1 MPTGCLTLFL
11 SSFLC
16 KNLCDRP
23 FFYTFVRYKYIS
35 TRMIKSMTGFGK
47 GEAVYG
53 DKKFRVELR
62 SLNSKQLDLSIKI
75 PSRYRT
81 IEADVRAIITR
92 ELQRGKVDC
101 FVSFENSVAETTAH
115 INSGAFKAYAEEL
128 RKVCGENGI
137 ATNGDA
143 FLQTIMRMPDV
154 ITSEEQDVNNDEL
167 KAIVDATMQAV
178 EQLNAF
184 RVQEG
189 AILIADLFKRIDLIE
204 QYRHEVEP
212 FESARVEVIKNRIR
226 ENLEKHTV
234 EVDNNRL
241 EQEMIFYI
249 EKLDITEEKVRL
261 DNHCAYFREV
271 AKEEE
276 APGRKLGFIAQELGR
291 EINTMGSKSNEA
303 NMQRLVVKMKDE
315 LEKIKEQVLNIL

>member
-1 MPTGCLTLFL
+1 
-11 SSFLC
+11 
-16 KNLCDRP
+16 
-23 FFYTFVRYKYIS
+23 
-35 TRMIKSMTGFGK
+35 MIKSMTGFGK

-62 SLNSKQLDLSIKI
+62 SLNSKQLDLSIKL
-75 PSRYRT
+75 PGKYRAA
-81 IEADVRAIITR
+81 EAEVRNIITR

-101 FVSFENSVAETTAH
+101 FISVESAVAETSAH
-115 INSGAFKAYAEEL
+115 INTEAFKAYADEL
-128 RKVCGENGI
+128 RRVCTETSLKVDDS
-137 ATNGDA
+137 A
-143 FLQTIMRMPDV
+143 LVQSLLRLPDV
-154 ITSEEQDVNNDEL
+154 VTTEEREVSAEEISS
-167 KAIVDATMQAV
+167 IVEAAKSAAA
-178 EQLNAF
+178 ELNAF

-189 AILIADLFKRIDLIE
+189 RILIADLLKRIDLIE
-204 QYRHEVEP
+204 KYRHEVEP
-212 FESARVEVIKNRIR
+212 FESARVDTIKNRIR
-226 ENLEKHTV
+226 ENIEKLQL

-261 DNHCAYFREV
+261 DNHCRYFREV
-271 AKEEE
+271 AAEEE
-276 APGRKLGFIAQELGR
+276 AAGRKLGFIAQELGR

>member
-1 MPTGCLTLFL
+1 
-11 SSFLC
+11 
-16 KNLCDRP
+16 
-23 FFYTFVRYKYIS
+23 
-35 TRMIKSMTGFGK
+35 MIKSMTGFGK
-47 GEAVYG
+47 GEAVVG

-75 PSRYRT
+75 PSKYRAA
-81 IEADVRAIITR
+81 EAEVRSIVTR

-101 FVSFENSVAETTAH
+101 FVSFEAAVAETSSH
-115 INSGAFKAYAEEL
+115 INREAFKAYAEEL
-128 RKVCGENGI
+128 RQVAAEGGLTI
-137 ATNGDA
+137 SDDA
-143 FLQTIMRMPDV
+143 LLRSVLRMPDV
-154 ITSEEQDVNNDEL
+154 VTNEEREVSNDEL
-167 KAIVDATMQAV
+167 KAILEATTIAA
-178 EQLNAF
+178 EELNKF

-189 AILIADLFKRIDLIE
+189 AILIADLLKRIDLIE

-212 FESARVEVIKNRIR
+212 FEGARVEVIKTRIR
-226 ENLEKHTV
+226 ENIEKLQL

-261 DNHCAYFREV
+261 DNHCNYFREV
-271 AKEEE
+271 AAQEE

>member
-1 MPTGCLTLFL
+1 
-11 SSFLC
+11 
-16 KNLCDRP
+16 
-23 FFYTFVRYKYIS
+23 
-35 TRMIKSMTGFGK
+35 MIKSMTGFGK
-47 GEAVYG
+47 GEAIYG

-75 PSRYRT
+75 PSKYRA

-92 ELQRGKVDC
+92 ALQRGKVDC
-101 FVSFENSVAETTAH
+101 FVSFENSVAETSAH
-115 INSGAFKAYAEEL
+115 INREAFAAYTKEL
-128 RKVCGENGI
+128 REVCAAN
-137 ATNGDA
+137 AVVADSDY
-143 FLQTIMRMPDV
+143 FLSTILRMPDV
-154 ITSEEQDVNNDEL
+154 ITSEEQEVSNDEL
-167 KAIVDATMQAV
+167 KAIIAATEQAA
-178 EQLNAF
+178 EQLDAF

-212 FESARVEVIKNRIR
+212 FEKARVDVIKNRIR
-226 ENLEKHTV
+226 ENLDKLAID
-234 EVDNNRL
+234 VDNNRL

-271 AKEEE
+271 ANEED

>member
-1 MPTGCLTLFL
+1 
-11 SSFLC
+11 
-16 KNLCDRP
+16 
-23 FFYTFVRYKYIS
+23 
-35 TRMIKSMTGFGK
+35 MTGFGK
-47 GEAVYG
+47 GEVVCG

-62 SLNSKQLDLSIKI
+62 SLNSKQLDLSIKL
-75 PSRYRT
+75 PGKYRAA
-81 IEADVRAIITR
+81 EAEVRNIITR

-101 FVSFENSVAETTAH
+101 FITVETAVAETSAH
-115 INSGAFKAYAEEL
+115 INTEAFKAYAAEL
-128 RKVCGENGI
+128 RKACGEVSLEVDDS
-137 ATNGDA
+137 A
-143 FLQTIMRMPDV
+143 LVQSLLRLPDV
-154 ITSEEQDVNNDEL
+154 VTTEEREVSAEEIS
-167 KAIVDATMQAV
+167 AIVEAAKTAAA
-178 EQLNAF
+178 ELNAF

-189 AILIADLFKRIDLIE
+189 AILIADLLKRIDLIE

-212 FESARVEVIKNRIR
+212 FESARVDTIKNRIR
-226 ENLEKHTV
+226 ENIEKLQL

-261 DNHCAYFREV
+261 DNHCRYFREV
-271 AKEEE
+271 AAEEE

>member
-1 MPTGCLTLFL
+1 
-11 SSFLC
+11 
-16 KNLCDRP
+16 
-23 FFYTFVRYKYIS
+23 
-35 TRMIKSMTGFGK
+35 MIKSMTGFGK
-47 GEAVYG
+47 GEAICG

-62 SLNSKQLDLSIKI
+62 SLNSKQLDLSVKI
-75 PSRYRT
+75 PSKYRAV
-81 IEADVRAIITR
+81 EADVRAIVTR

-101 FVSFENSVAETTAH
+101 FVSFESSVAETSAH
-115 INSGAFKAYAEEL
+115 INREAFAAYAKEL
-128 RKVCGENGI
+128 REVCTANSV
-137 ATNGDA
+137 AVDGDY
-143 FLQTIMRMPDV
+143 FLNAVLRMPDV
-154 ITSEEQDVNNDEL
+154 ITSEEQEVSDDEL
-167 KAIVDATMQAV
+167 KAIIAATEQAAK
-178 EQLNAF
+178 QLNDF

-189 AILIADLFKRIDLIE
+189 AILIADLLKRVDLIE

-212 FESARVEVIKNRIR
+212 YESARVDVIKARIR
-226 ENLEKHTV
+226 ENIQKLGV

-261 DNHCAYFREV
+261 DNHCNYFREV
-271 AKEEE
+271 AAEED

-315 LEKIKEQVLNIL
+315 LEKIKEQVLNVL

>member
-1 MPTGCLTLFL
+1 
-11 SSFLC
+11 
-16 KNLCDRP
+16 
-23 FFYTFVRYKYIS
+23 
-35 TRMIKSMTGFGK
+35 MIKSMTGFGK
-47 GEAVYG
+47 GEAVVG

-75 PSRYRT
+75 PSKYRAA
-81 IEADVRAIITR
+81 EAEVRSIVTH

-101 FVSFENSVAETTAH
+101 FVSFEAAVAETSAH
-115 INSGAFKAYAEEL
+115 INREAFKAYANEL
-128 RKVCGENGI
+128 REVSAEGGLTI
-137 ATNGDA
+137 SDDA
-143 FLQTIMRMPDV
+143 LLRSVLRMPDV
-154 ITSEEQDVNNDEL
+154 VTNEEREVSDDEL
-167 KAIVDATMQAV
+167 KAILEAATIAA
-178 EQLNAF
+178 EELNKF

-189 AILIADLFKRIDLIE
+189 AILIADLLKRIDLIE
-204 QYRHEVEP
+204 QYRHDVEP
-212 FESARVEVIKNRIR
+212 FEGARVDVIKARIR
-226 ENLEKHTV
+226 ENIEKMQI
-234 EVDNNRL
+234 EVDSNRL

-261 DNHCAYFREV
+261 DNHCNYFREV
-271 AKEEE
+271 AREEE

>member
-1 MPTGCLTLFL
+1 
-11 SSFLC
+11 
-16 KNLCDRP
+16 
-23 FFYTFVRYKYIS
+23 
-35 TRMIKSMTGFGK
+35 MTGFGK

-62 SLNSKQLDLSIKI
+62 SLNSKQLDLSIKL
-75 PSRYRT
+75 PGKYRAA
-81 IEADVRAIITR
+81 EAEVRNIITR

-101 FVSFENSVAETTAH
+101 FISVESAVAETSAH
-115 INSGAFKAYAEEL
+115 INTEAFKAYADEL
-128 RKVCGENGI
+128 RRVCTETSLKI
-137 ATNGDA
+137 DDSA
-143 FLQTIMRMPDV
+143 LVQSLLRLPDV
-154 ITSEEQDVNNDEL
+154 VTTEEREVSAEEV
-167 KAIVDATMQAV
+167 ASIVEAAKSAAA
-178 EQLNAF
+178 ELNAF

-189 AILIADLFKRIDLIE
+189 RILIADLLKRIDLIE
-204 QYRHEVEP
+204 KYRHEVEP
-212 FESARVEVIKNRIR
+212 FESARVDTIKNRIR
-226 ENLEKHTV
+226 ENIEKLQL

-261 DNHCAYFREV
+261 DNHCRYFREV
-271 AKEEE
+271 AAEEE
-276 APGRKLGFIAQELGR
+276 AAGRKLGFIAQELGR

>member
-1 MPTGCLTLFL
+1 
-11 SSFLC
+11 
-16 KNLCDRP
+16 
-23 FFYTFVRYKYIS
+23 
-35 TRMIKSMTGFGK
+35 MIKSMTGFGK

-53 DKKFRVELR
+53 AKKFRVELR
-62 SLNSKQLDLSIKI
+62 SLNSKQLDLSIKL
-75 PSRYRT
+75 PGKYRAA
-81 IEADVRAIITR
+81 EAEVRNIITR

-101 FVSFENSVAETTAH
+101 FITVESAVAETSAH
-115 INSGAFKAYAEEL
+115 INTEAFKAYADEL
-128 RKVCGENGI
+128 RRVCTETSLKI
-137 ATNGDA
+137 DDSA
-143 FLQTIMRMPDV
+143 LVQSLLRLPDV
-154 ITSEEQDVNNDEL
+154 VTTEEREVSAEEIST
-167 KAIVDATMQAV
+167 IVEAAKSAAT
-178 EQLNAF
+178 ELNAF

-189 AILIADLFKRIDLIE
+189 RILIADLLKRIDLIE

-212 FESARVEVIKNRIR
+212 FESARVDTIKNRIR
-226 ENLEKHTV
+226 ENIEKLQL

-261 DNHCAYFREV
+261 DNHCRYFREV
-271 AKEEE
+271 AAEEE
-276 APGRKLGFIAQELGR
+276 AAGRKLGFIAQELGR